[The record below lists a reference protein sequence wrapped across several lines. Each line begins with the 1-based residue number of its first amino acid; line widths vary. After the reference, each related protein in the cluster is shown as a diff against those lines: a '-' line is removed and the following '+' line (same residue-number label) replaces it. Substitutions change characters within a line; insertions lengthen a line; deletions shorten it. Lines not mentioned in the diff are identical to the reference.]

1 MWDDRESRR
10 TGADAEVLFYRH
22 GVPAGSGKVRNVSLD
37 GLFLETNTPDLDR
50 DDHVELEYRSLS
62 GTRIYRFDALVVH
75 RSEDGIGLFVERDDR
90 RVADGIRALMGIHK
104 RIHH

>member
-10 TGADAEVLFYRH
+10 MGTDAELLLYRE
-22 GVPAGSGKVRNVSLD
+22 GAPAGSGKVRNVSLD

-62 GTRIYRFDALVVH
+62 GSRIYRFNALVVH
-75 RSEDGIGLFVERDDR
+75 KSDDGIGLSVERDDKR
-90 RVADGIRALMGIHK
+90 AADGIRALMGIHK
-104 RIHH
+104 RVHH